1 MSTQIELLERRIKR
15 AAKRAGAKSVKE
27 YVESCGVNWS
37 TYWRWMAGQVMPNT
51 RTLDRLLLPRS
62 K

>member
-1 MSTQIELLERRIKR
+1 MSTQIESLERRIKR
-15 AAKRAGAKSVKE
+15 AAKRAGAKSLRAF
-27 YVESCGVNWS
+27 VESRGVDWS
-37 TYWRWMAGQVMPNT
+37 TYWRWMAGETMPNT